1 MQVIEE
7 DKPVSLFVGLL
18 FVLEL
23 GIALLASS
31 IYVCL
36 SCTCNLEILKTEG
49 KPHVLQTQ
57 QRPEIL
63 FVGDFRKY
71 FFIFRVVECLK
82 LGKHIKTI
90 R

>member
-1 MQVIEE
+1 MQIVEE

-18 FVLEL
+18 FVFEL
-23 GIALLASS
+23 GIALFAGG
-31 IYVCL
+31 IYVCF
-36 SCTCNLEILKTEG
+36 SCACDLEILKTEG
-49 KPHVLQTQ
+49 EPHVLQTQ
-57 QRPEIL
+57 QCPEIL

-71 FFIFRVVECLK
+71 FFVFRVVECLK

>member
-23 GIALLASS
+23 GIALFACG

-36 SCTCNLEILKTEG
+36 SCACNLEILQAEG
-49 KPHVLQTQ
+49 EPHVLQTQ
-57 QRPEIL
+57 QCPEIL
-63 FVGDFRKY
+63 FVGDCRKY